1 MHGGSKSEFT
11 APCSGTRCWG
21 ATETCTKDHWPVSGV
36 GEVLGGGT
44 SYQPPM
50 KVTKGLAQVKV
61 CLCWDRLSSNRGEIK
76 HTSGILARI
85 AFASNFPWKISV
97 VLACIMISCKYII
110 FSIKMS
116 SDRQRRNMFG
126 GQEEYS
132 SGQNFLQWTMWL
144 LICSLVVPQEKNAA
158 GKAPFFPCSD
168 EHASKKAEV
177 GDLMPVQW

>member
-21 ATETCTKDHWPVSGV
+21 AAETCTKDHWPVLGV

-44 SYQPPM
+44 SYQPPVM
-50 KVTKGLAQVKV
+50 VTKGLAQVKL
-61 CLCWDRLSSNRGEIK
+61 CLCRDWLSSSTGEIK
-76 HTSGILARI
+76 HTSGILAWA

-97 VLACIMISCKYII
+97 VLACIMMSCNYII
-110 FSIKMS
+110 FSIKVL
-116 SDRQRRNMFG
+116 SDRQRRNVFR
-126 GQEEYS
+126 GQEETS
-132 SGQNFLQWTMWL
+132 SGQNVLQWTTWL

-158 GKAPFFPCSD
+158 EKALFFPCSD

-177 GDLMPVQW
+177 GDFMPVQW